1 MRRKLES
8 AVRNQSVCRR
18 GGPHKNNVKGLDW
31 KRLSESMSELGC
43 GKGECD
49 VQKQRIKRR
58 QMLLGQDFVSTSGVI
73 GSGQPWQSVSV
84 GTLKIFKQRLESR
97 CQGMHGHLALLREFH
112 LLAWKTVNST
122 HSPQVSLRQRGST
135 PPRINSFCSLRLSL
149 SFLIF
154 PVALRWGF
162 IWLAFTL
169 GFLLGLWFS
178 SVSRELL
185 TYLVSGSVLDISV
198 VWNYSSRSKNGVCA
212 IGNLMTE
219 WRNTIFFICGG
230 IFFSFKWGPNV
241 KGYWTG
247 TVFMDRCI

>member
-1 MRRKLES
+1 MEEAIRIYEWAWLWQRGVWCSEAEGKEEANVAGTGFCEHLWSHWLWPAMTKCKCWDTENIQAKARES
-8 AVRNQSVCRR
+8 
-18 GGPHKNNVKGLDW
+18 
-31 KRLSESMSELGC
+31 LS
-43 GKGECD
+43 
-49 VQKQRIKRR
+49 R
-58 QMLLGQDFVSTSGVI
+58 
-73 GSGQPWQSVSV
+73 
-84 GTLKIFKQRLESR
+84 
-97 CQGMHGHLALLREFH
+97 MHGHLALLREFH
-112 LLAWKTVNST
+112 LLVWKTVNST
-122 HSPQVSLRQRGST
+122 HSPQISLRQRGST

-178 SVSRELL
+178 TVSRELL

-212 IGNLMTE
+212 IVNLMTE
-219 WRNTIFFICGG
+219 WRNIIFFICGG